1 MTTFFE
7 KLKKGMALKE
17 MPKKEVAEELASAPL
32 SSGAMA
38 GKEEKKPR
46 KKLKKEPKK
55 EPGKEVKKEPG
66 KGPQKEKIKVEKDS
80 SKKDSGKKEK
90 LEPILEPVKENF
102 SIANLGEQEGELTVD
117 VFETDKDII
126 IQSAIAGVEPENL
139 DITIENDMV
148 VIKGNRVKQLIE
160 ERQNY
165 FRQEC
170 FWGKFSREI
179 ILPVETDNSRARA
192 VIKNGILIIKIPKIQ
207 KVKIKKL
214 VVEE

>member
-1 MTTFFE
+1 MNNFFE

-17 MPKKEVAEELASAPL
+17 TPKESEVPEVKENLELEKEVR
-32 SSGAMA
+32 
-38 GKEEKKPR
+38 KE
-46 KKLKKEPKK
+46 KKLKKKKSKK
-55 EPGKEVKKEPG
+55 EPEKEPE

-80 SKKDSGKKEK
+80 SKKDSGK
-90 LEPILEPVKENF
+90 KENF

-117 VFETDKDII
+117 VFETDKDIV

-148 VIKGNRVKQLIE
+148 VIKGNRGKQLIE
-160 ERQNY
+160 EKQNY

-192 VIKNGILIIKIPKIQ
+192 VIKNGILTIKIPKIQ